1 MSNIHAELENVTA
14 KLVVDDV
21 SKTFNSAR
29 GKVEA
34 LKNVS
39 LKVGEGEFVCL
50 VGPSGCGKS
59 TLLNLVAGLDKP
71 DSGTIKVDDTPVSGP
86 GRDRMVMFQ
95 EHALFP
101 WLDVFDNVL
110 FGLKLKPNLTNPE
123 RKEVAKFYLHLV
135 GLEKFAH
142 SSIHELSGGMRQR
155 AAIAR
160 AIAVPSGLL
169 LMDEPFGALDPVNR
183 GLLQELIRNLHRDTG
198 KRRTVIFV
206 THDIDEALYLGTR
219 LVVFSSSPGRI
230 IADEGNRISRR
241 YDRTALFR
249 QPEIKALQQ
258 KIPAV
263 YRSDM
268 LERLA
273 KRSEV
278 RNGGGI

>member
-1 MSNIHAELENVTA
+1 MIECRHIDFSY
-14 KLVVDDV
+14 D
-21 SKTFNSAR
+21 SKTILQGIDLNI
-29 GKVEA
+29 E
-34 LKNVS
+34 N
-39 LKVGEGEFVCL
+39 GEFLCIL
-50 VGPSGCGKS
+50 GQSGCGKS
-59 TLLNLVAGLDKP
+59 TLLRLLAGLERPSAGEIRIDGEPVDGP
-71 DSGTIKVDDTPVSGP
+71 DRYCSVV
-86 GRDRMVMFQ
+86 FQ
-95 EHALFP
+95 DYSLFP
-101 WLDVFDNVL
+101 WMTTGV
-110 FGLKLKPNLTNPE
+110 NLTLALHAAYPDKS
-123 RKEVAKFYLHLV
+123 RKEVKALAESYLETV
-135 GLEKFAH
+135 GLGGSFDQYPGA
-142 SSIHELSGGMRQR
+142 LSGGMRQR

-183 GLLQELIRNLHRDTG
+183 ALLQELIRNLHRDTG

-206 THDIDEALYLGTR
+206 THDIDEALHLGTR

>member
-1 MSNIHAELENVTA
+1 MLTIEHLNCGYGKHEILHDISVTIPDKKITA
-14 KLVVDDV
+14 I
-21 SKTFNSAR
+21 
-29 GKVEA
+29 
-34 LKNVS
+34 
-39 LKVGEGEFVCL
+39 VGQ
-50 VGPSGCGKS
+50 SGCGKS
-59 TLLNLVAGLDKP
+59 TLLRLLAGLERPSAGEIRIDGEPVDGP
-71 DSGTIKVDDTPVSGP
+71 DRHCSVV
-86 GRDRMVMFQ
+86 FQ
-95 EHALFP
+95 DYSLFP
-101 WLDVFDNVL
+101 WMTT
-110 FGLKLKPNLTNPE
+110 GANLTLALHAAYPDKN
-123 RKEVAKFYLHLV
+123 RKEVKALAESYLETV
-135 GLEKFAH
+135 GLGGSFGQYPEA
-142 SSIHELSGGMRQR
+142 LSGGMRQR

-160 AIAVPSGLL
+160 ALASPSGIL

-183 GLLQELIRNLHRDTG
+183 ALLQELVRNLHRDAG

>member
-1 MSNIHAELENVTA
+1 MIECRHIDFSY
-14 KLVVDDV
+14 D
-21 SKTFNSAR
+21 SKTILQGIDLNI
-29 GKVEA
+29 E
-34 LKNVS
+34 N
-39 LKVGEGEFVCL
+39 GEFLCIL
-50 VGPSGCGKS
+50 GQSGCGKS
-59 TLLNLVAGLDKP
+59 TFLRLLAGLERPSAGEIRIDGEPVAGP
-71 DSGTIKVDDTPVSGP
+71 DRHCSVV
-86 GRDRMVMFQ
+86 FQ
-95 EHALFP
+95 DYSLFP
-101 WLDVFDNVL
+101 WMTT
-110 FGLKLKPNLTNPE
+110 GANLTLALHAAYPDKS
-123 RKEVAKFYLHLV
+123 RKEVKALAESYLETV
-135 GLEKFAH
+135 GLGGSFGQYPEA
-142 SSIHELSGGMRQR
+142 LSGGMRQR

-160 AIAVPSGLL
+160 ALASPSGIL

-183 GLLQELIRNLHRDTG
+183 ALLQELVRNLHHDAG

-249 QPEIKALQQ
+249 QPEIKSLQQ

>member
-1 MSNIHAELENVTA
+1 MIECRHIDFSY
-14 KLVVDDV
+14 D
-21 SKTFNSAR
+21 SKTILQGIDLNI
-29 GKVEA
+29 E
-34 LKNVS
+34 N
-39 LKVGEGEFVCL
+39 GEFLCIL
-50 VGPSGCGKS
+50 GQSGCGKS
-59 TLLNLVAGLDKP
+59 TLLRLLAGLERPSAGEIRIDGEPVDGP
-71 DSGTIKVDDTPVSGP
+71 DRHCSVV
-86 GRDRMVMFQ
+86 FQ
-95 EHALFP
+95 DYSLFP
-101 WLDVFDNVL
+101 WMTTGV
-110 FGLKLKPNLTNPE
+110 NLTLALHAAYPDKN
-123 RKEVAKFYLHLV
+123 RKEVKALAESYLETV
-135 GLEKFAH
+135 GLGGSFGQYPEA
-142 SSIHELSGGMRQR
+142 LSGGMRQR

>member
-1 MSNIHAELENVTA
+1 MIECRHIDFSY
-14 KLVVDDV
+14 D
-21 SKTFNSAR
+21 SKTILQGIDLNI
-29 GKVEA
+29 E
-34 LKNVS
+34 N
-39 LKVGEGEFVCL
+39 GEFLCIL
-50 VGPSGCGKS
+50 GQSGCGKS
-59 TLLNLVAGLDKP
+59 TLLRLLAGLERPSAGEIRIDGEPVDGP
-71 DSGTIKVDDTPVSGP
+71 DRHWSVV
-86 GRDRMVMFQ
+86 FQ
-95 EHALFP
+95 DYSLFP
-101 WLDVFDNVL
+101 WMTT
-110 FGLKLKPNLTNPE
+110 GANLTLALHTAYPDKN
-123 RKEVAKFYLHLV
+123 RKEVKALAESYLETV
-135 GLEKFAH
+135 GLGGSFGQYPEA
-142 SSIHELSGGMRQR
+142 LSGGMRQR

-160 AIAVPSGLL
+160 ALASPSGIL

-183 GLLQELIRNLHRDTG
+183 ALLQELVRNLHRDAG

-230 IADEGNRISRR
+230 IADEENRISRR

>member
-1 MSNIHAELENVTA
+1 MIECSHI
-14 KLVVDDV
+14 
-21 SKTFNSAR
+21 
-29 GKVEA
+29 
-34 LKNVS
+34 NVS
-39 LKVGEGEFVCL
+39 YGSKVILQDIDLNIADGEFLCL
-50 VGPSGCGKS
+50 LGQSGCGKS
-59 TLLNLVAGLDKP
+59 TFLRLLAGLEQPTSGKIRIEGETVNGP
-71 DSGTIKVDDTPVSGP
+71 DRHCSVV
-86 GRDRMVMFQ
+86 FQ
-95 EHALFP
+95 DYSLFP
-101 WLDVFDNVL
+101 WMTT
-110 FGLKLKPNLTNPE
+110 GANLTLALRAAYPE
-123 RKEVAKFYLHLV
+123 KKRKELRSLAESYLETV
-135 GLEKFAH
+135 GLGGSFDQYPGA
-142 SSIHELSGGMRQR
+142 LSGGMRQR

-160 AIAVPSGLL
+160 ALASPSGIL

-183 GLLQELIRNLHRDTG
+183 ALLQELIRNLHRDTG

-230 IADEGNRISRR
+230 IADEENRISRR
-241 YDRTALFR
+241 YNRTALFR

-263 YRSDM
+263 HRSDM

>member
-1 MSNIHAELENVTA
+1 MIECRHIDFSY
-14 KLVVDDV
+14 D
-21 SKTFNSAR
+21 SKTILQGIDLNI
-29 GKVEA
+29 E
-34 LKNVS
+34 N
-39 LKVGEGEFVCL
+39 GEFLCIL
-50 VGPSGCGKS
+50 GQSGCGKS
-59 TLLNLVAGLDKP
+59 TLLRLLAGLERPSAGEIRIDGEPVDGP
-71 DSGTIKVDDTPVSGP
+71 DRHCSVV
-86 GRDRMVMFQ
+86 FQ
-95 EHALFP
+95 VYSLFP
-101 WLDVFDNVL
+101 WMTTGV
-110 FGLKLKPNLTNPE
+110 NLTLALHAAYPDKS
-123 RKEVAKFYLHLV
+123 RKEVKALAESYLETV
-135 GLEKFAH
+135 GLGGSFDQYPGA
-142 SSIHELSGGMRQR
+142 LSGGMRQR

>member
-1 MSNIHAELENVTA
+1 MIECRHIDFSY
-14 KLVVDDV
+14 D
-21 SKTFNSAR
+21 SKTILQGIDLNI
-29 GKVEA
+29 E
-34 LKNVS
+34 N
-39 LKVGEGEFVCL
+39 GEFLCIL
-50 VGPSGCGKS
+50 GQSGCGKS
-59 TLLNLVAGLDKP
+59 TLLRLLAGLERPSAGEIRIDGEPVDGP
-71 DSGTIKVDDTPVSGP
+71 DRHCSVV
-86 GRDRMVMFQ
+86 FQ
-95 EHALFP
+95 DYSLFP
-101 WLDVFDNVL
+101 WMTT
-110 FGLKLKPNLTNPE
+110 GANLTL
-123 RKEVAKFYLHLV
+123 ALH
-135 GLEKFAH
+135 
-142 SSIHELSGGMRQR
+142 

-160 AIAVPSGLL
+160 ALASPSGIL

-183 GLLQELIRNLHRDTG
+183 ALLQELVRNLHRDAG

-230 IADEGNRISRR
+230 IADEENRISRR

-258 KIPAV
+258 KIPAA

>member
-1 MSNIHAELENVTA
+1 MIECRHIDFSY
-14 KLVVDDV
+14 D
-21 SKTFNSAR
+21 SKTILQGIDLNI
-29 GKVEA
+29 E
-34 LKNVS
+34 N
-39 LKVGEGEFVCL
+39 GEFLCIL
-50 VGPSGCGKS
+50 GQSGCGKS
-59 TLLNLVAGLDKP
+59 TLLRLLAGLEQPSAGEIRIDGEPVDGP
-71 DSGTIKVDDTPVSGP
+71 DRHCSVV
-86 GRDRMVMFQ
+86 FQ
-95 EHALFP
+95 DYSLFP
-101 WLDVFDNVL
+101 WMTT
-110 FGLKLKPNLTNPE
+110 GANLTLALHAAYPDKN
-123 RKEVAKFYLHLV
+123 RKEVKALAESYLETV
-135 GLEKFAH
+135 GLGGSFGQYPEA
-142 SSIHELSGGMRQR
+142 LSGGMRQR

-160 AIAVPSGLL
+160 ALASPSGIL

-183 GLLQELIRNLHRDTG
+183 ALLQELVRNLYRDAG

-230 IADEGNRISRR
+230 IADEENRISRR

-249 QPEIKALQQ
+249 QPEIKSLQQ
-258 KIPAV
+258 KIPAA